1 MTLQSPV
8 VAILWENWRL
18 SRPEVTWRFA
28 LGIVGGAAVM
38 ALFAAVAPGKVNKDL
53 AR

>member
-18 SRPEVTWRFA
+18 SRPEVTWRLA

-38 ALFAAVAPGKVNKDL
+38 ALSAAAASSKATKDSG
-53 AR
+53 